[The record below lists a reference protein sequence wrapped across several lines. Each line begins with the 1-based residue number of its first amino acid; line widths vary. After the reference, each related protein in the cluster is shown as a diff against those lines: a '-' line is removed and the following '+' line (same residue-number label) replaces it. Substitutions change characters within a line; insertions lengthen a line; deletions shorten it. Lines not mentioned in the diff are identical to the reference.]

1 MVSMRAIRQVGYG
14 GLEVLEEQELP
25 VRSPEAGE
33 VVVRVVAA
41 ASCFMDASLRRG
53 MRRRMQVPRTI
64 GHEGSGIIEQVGEGV
79 PPDRIGEAVLLKT
92 GLHCNECRWCLGD
105 RSGLCLSFQMLGEE
119 LDGPF
124 AEFITLPA
132 PFTMPIPEGVSFA
145 AAAIASCGI
154 SSAESG
160 VTAANIQ
167 LGDTVLVRGAAS
179 GIGIHAALLARI
191 AGAGRVIGTT
201 TTPAKADFLDSH
213 GIEPM
218 VVRVGEEAEGL
229 SHLKEIT
236 DGGADV
242 MLDVVG
248 AWGDHDYSRW
258 VARGGKLSLIGDLLG
273 DPIPINPSVL
283 IYRGVEI
290 TVGLGSTHKSIERC
304 LRVLATGSLT
314 PVLTA
319 YEGFEG
325 LMETQRVVEEGAAVG
340 RAVAIVDPDA
350 EERRMAQDALVQVP

>member
-1 MVSMRAIRQVGYG
+1 MVNMRAIRQVGYG
-14 GLEVLEEQELP
+14 GLDVLQDEEIP

-33 VVVRVVAA
+33 VVVRIVAA

-53 MRRRMQVPRTI
+53 MRSRMQVPRTI
-64 GHEGSGIIEQVGEGV
+64 GHEGSGVIEQVGEGV

-105 RSGLCLSFQMLGEE
+105 RSGLCTAFAMLGEE
-119 LDGPF
+119 HDGTF
-124 AEFITLPA
+124 AEFITVPA
-132 PFTMPIPEGVSFA
+132 AFCMSIPEGVSFA

-167 LGDTVLVRGAAS
+167 LGDIVLVRGAAS
-179 GIGIHAALLARI
+179 GIGVHAALLARI

-201 TTPAKADFLDSH
+201 TSPRKADFLESH

-218 VVRVGEEAEGL
+218 VVPVGEEAEAL
-229 SHLKEIT
+229 KHLREIT
-236 DGGADV
+236 DNGADV
-242 MLDVVG
+242 LLDVVG
-248 AWGDHDYSRW
+248 AWGDHDFSRW
-258 VARGGKLSLIGDLLG
+258 VARGGTLSFIGDLLG

-283 IYRGVEI
+283 IYRGVKV

-304 LRVLATGSLT
+304 LKVLASGQLT
-314 PVLTA
+314 PVISTH
-319 YEGFEG
+319 EGFDG
-325 LMETQRVVEEGAAVG
+325 LMETQRVIEDGAAVG
-340 RAVAIVDPDA
+340 RAVAIVDPEA
-350 EERRMAQDALVQVP
+350 EERRMEQDALVQLP